1 MKTMKLNV
9 NIMALVN
16 LKSVFKDICMKKN
29 NKLIILIYLFVCLQ
43 FSLYAADTSKVE
55 TEKLKSWMVAVNNE
69 IKSLKARIKALEEEI
84 AILKQSNN
92 DKSSSNSYL
101 NSSPSARTNACLANM
116 RTYSAAVK
124 MYNFDHDESPM
135 KSLNIDKLVK
145 ENYIKSALTKPE
157 TDCNYTTE
165 GDLTSGGKIKCA
177 RHGTVNN

>member
-1 MKTMKLNV
+1 MKLNV

-16 LKSVFKDICMKKN
+16 LKSVFKDIYMKKY
-29 NKLIILIYLFVCLQ
+29 NKLIILINLFVFLQ

-69 IKSLKARIKALEEEI
+69 IKSLKAKIKALQEEI

-92 DKSSSNSYL
+92 DNSSNSYL
-101 NSSPSARTNACLANM
+101 SSSSSARTNACLANL
-116 RTYSAAVK
+116 RTYSAAVE
-124 MYNFDHDESPM
+124 MYNLDHEDSPM

-165 GDLTSGGKIKCA
+165 GDLTSGGKIKCE
-177 RHGTVNN
+177 RHGTVRR

>member
-1 MKTMKLNV
+1 MKNANTILKTMKLNV

-135 KSLNIDKLVK
+135 KSLNIEELVK
-145 ENYIKSALTKPE
+145 EKYINSVLTKPE
-157 TDCNYTTE
+157 KDCNYSSE
-165 GDLTSGGKIKCA
+165 GDLTSGFRG
-177 RHGTVNN
+177 